1 MGLML
6 SVMITAFSMKK
17 SMLSSMK
24 RSWRKSM
31 KAKAPGL
38 VTTLFYGVW
47 RMHDAGVFPLV
58 KVYVTHVGIN
68 AEEAYG
74 QIVLPE
80 EYVQV
85 QIGQGIDVGG
95 K

>member
-38 VTTLFYGVW
+38 
-47 RMHDAGVFPLV
+47 
-58 KVYVTHVGIN
+58 
-68 AEEAYG
+68 
-74 QIVLPE
+74 
-80 EYVQV
+80 
-85 QIGQGIDVGG
+85 
-95 K
+95 